1 MKHPLFL
8 SLAAGLILSTTG
20 LNAAPL
26 DRAQVAADAKWLL
39 HLDVEALLKSQ
50 LGNSL
55 MKSVIAEAGEDLKE
69 DAGLDLSKIL
79 QSTASIMAYGT
90 DFNSGKDGKGVLVWQ
105 GSKEIEQ
112 IASGF
117 LVQQAEAAK
126 AGGGNVK
133 LVRPGDQPV
142 YAFGEDMHVMV
153 RPGGGLILGRAVDQ
167 IDAATQV
174 MESKA
179 PSLKGQTTF
188 SEYAALPGGFFFLAL
203 ADGFNQ
209 AANVPPQASV
219 LKLAEGGRLA
229 LGEAEG
235 KLRLQLTLKAQ
246 TAEVTQQIQQVVQGL
261 LAIVTMSQ
269 SEAPELQEV
278 IRATRINT
286 DDKRVTLELA
296 IPIEAALKQIHE
308 RHGDAAAKPEAT
320 EGATR

>member
-1 MKHPLFL
+1 MKRTFYF
-8 SLAAGLILSTTG
+8 SLAAGLVFAATG

-26 DRAQVAADAKWLL
+26 DRAQVAANAKWLL
-39 HLDVEALLKSQ
+39 HLDVQTLLKSQ
-50 LGNSL
+50 LGDSL
-55 MKSVIAEAGEDLKE
+55 MKGVVAQAGAGLQK
-69 DAGLDLSKIL
+69 DAGLDLSAIL
-79 QSTASIMAYGT
+79 RSTASIMAYGT
-90 DFNSGKDGKGVLVWQ
+90 DYKSGKDGKGVLIWQ
-105 GSKEIEQ
+105 GAKEIEQ

-133 LVRPGDQPV
+133 LVREVAQPV
-142 YAFGEDMHVMV
+142 YAFGDDMHVMV
-153 RPGGGLILGRAVDQ
+153 RAGSGLILSRAVDQ
-167 IDAATQV
+167 IDEAIKVLENQT
-174 MESKA
+174 
-179 PSLKGQTTF
+179 PSLQGKTAF

-209 AANVPPQASV
+209 AADVPPQASV

-269 SEAPELQEV
+269 SESPELQEV
-278 IRATRINT
+278 LRATKINT
-286 DDKRVTLELA
+286 VDKRVTLELG
-296 IPIEAALKQIHE
+296 IPIEAALKQIDQNL
-308 RHGDAAAKPEAT
+308 GK
-320 EGATR
+320 